1 MHRAPYVS
9 FALGDFS
16 VSRGL
21 AKRLIAFLLKSCGWT
36 LDADQALVVK
46 LLVAS
51 SAAPIHA
58 ARREGTNCYRND

>member
-1 MHRAPYVS
+1 MCP
-9 FALGDFS
+9 
-16 VSRGL
+16 SRL
-21 AKRLIAFLLKSCGWT
+21 ETLVCPEDLQKRLIAFLLKSCGWT